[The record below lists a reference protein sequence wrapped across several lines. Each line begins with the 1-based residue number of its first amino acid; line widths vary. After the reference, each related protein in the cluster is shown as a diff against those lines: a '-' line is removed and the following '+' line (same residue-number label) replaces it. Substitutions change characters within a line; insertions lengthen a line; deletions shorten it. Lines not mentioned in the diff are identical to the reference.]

1 MESYA
6 SSVRHV
12 DFECCSSYDEG
23 APAKQQKTMA
33 DDIVFRNRDAD
44 KVEAPT
50 IDPLVISAQ
59 VGPAWMKRILV
70 DSGSS
75 VNILFK
81 RAYDQMKMEAKDLKP
96 CQSWIHG
103 FDGSAN
109 IPTGVVELPVELGIG
124 ECRRVRMLQFVVL
137 DIHSPYNA
145 FLGRPALAEFRAA
158 IAPWCLTLKFPTDCG
173 IGVIHGDQAAGR
185 ACYVVELRE
194 A

>member
-1 MESYA
+1 M
-6 SSVRHV
+6 
-12 DFECCSSYDEG
+12 
-23 APAKQQKTMA
+23 T
-33 DDIVFRNRDAD
+33 DDIIFRNRDAD

-81 RAYDQMKMEAKDLKP
+81 EAYDQMKMEAKDLKP
-96 CQSWIHG
+96 CQCRIHG

-109 IPTGVVELPVELGIG
+109 IPTGMVELPVELGNG
-124 ECRRVRMLQFVVL
+124 ERRRVRMLQFVVL

-158 IAPWCLTLKFPTDCG
+158 IAPWCLTLKFLTDHG
-173 IGVIHGDQAAGR
+173 IGVIQGDQAAER
-185 ACYVVELRE
+185 ACYVAELCEAQRREKGKGVEESLCVRFTDD
-194 A
+194 